1 MIAEEVEI
9 EIDQDIYLDCYK
21 HLLPDDDIDIELIWG
36 GRDSGKSHFIGQKS
50 TDDCLSLDYYR
61 CILVKETHEAIKDSQ
76 FANIEEVV
84 EDWGLETLFKFTKSP
99 LEIKCLNRNKFIARG
114 TDKPGK
120 IRSITNPS
128 HVWIEEAN
136 QLSETAFITI
146 LTSLRNK
153 YGKVK
158 LYLSFNPEA
167 TTPDFE
173 DFWIYKLFFKNH
185 TEKKFVSELNIEVPG
200 AESVRIKYRSTHT
213 TYKDNPYVSPQRI
226 AFHEALKEMNYY
238 WYRVFTLGEWG
249 NQENDCPWL
258 FAFDKKKHVSPVE
271 LFAKRSEILYLSFDF
286 NRNPQACTLFQWYN
300 ETVYIIEVF
309 KIPNVGTEGIC
320 EMVLQKYPG
329 FLLMVTGDYSG
340 DTVSSLYKEQVTNY
354 TVIKQILN
362 LNDGQIKISPN
373 PRLEKNQTLVN
384 AIFYGY
390 NVLICPVKA
399 KAAIYDC
406 EHVKK
411 RADGTIVKDDRND
424 PAQQA
429 DVLDTIRYFFN
440 QFFSWFTKAPPGKK
454 EKYKTTEVKGM
465 KLQEYEK
472 MTVENTDATQTK
484 VKQLLQSNVL
494 KNAINAIS
502 EGKPVVCSKS
512 DYEYVRNGIL
522 EYAGKCIDSEDG
534 VRAQI
539 ALMEVKR
546 LNGEFSISNK
556 Q

>member
-1 MIAEEVEI
+1 MSYQEVDI
-9 EIDQDIYLDCYK
+9 EIDESIYLDCYK
-21 HLLPDDDIDIELIWG
+21 HLLNDDDIDIEMLWG
-36 GRDSGKSHFIGQKS
+36 GRDSGKSHFIAQKS
-50 TDDCLSLDYYR
+50 TEDCLALDYYR

-84 EDWGLETLFKFTKSP
+84 QDWEMDVLFKFIKSP
-99 LEIKCLNRNKFIARG
+99 LEIKCLNNNKFLARG

-136 QLSETAFITI
+136 QLTEEAFITI

-173 DFWIYKLFFKNH
+173 DFWIYKLFFKGH
-185 TEKKFVSELNIEVPG
+185 IEKSFVSELVIEMPG
-200 AESVRIKYRSTHT
+200 IEPVSIKYRSTFT
-213 TYKDNPYVSPQRI
+213 TYRDNPFVTPQRK
-226 AFHEALKEMNYY
+226 AFLEALKNMNYY

-258 FAFDKKKHVSPVE
+258 FAWERNKHISPVE
-271 LFAKRSEILYLSFDF
+271 LFARKSEILYLSFDF
-286 NRNPQACTLFQWYN
+286 NRNPQACTIIQWYN
-300 ETVYIIEVF
+300 QTVYIIEVL

-320 EMVLQKYPG
+320 EIIEEKYPG
-329 FLLMVTGDYSG
+329 YLLMVTGDYSG
-340 DTVSSLYKEQVTNY
+340 DTISSLYKEQVTNY
-354 TVIKQILN
+354 TIIKQKLN

-384 AIFYGY
+384 AVFYGY
-390 NVLICPVKA
+390 EIQVCPVKA
-399 KAAIYDC
+399 KPFIFDA

-429 DVLDTIRYFFN
+429 DVLDTVRYWIN
-440 QFFSWFTKAPPGKK
+440 QFMGWFV
-454 EKYKTTEVKGM
+454 KTTDK
-465 KLQEYEK
+465 K
-472 MTVENTDATQTK
+472 K
-484 VKQLLQSNVL
+484 VKVTEIKPSKPTNNANSSSVESAISAISNGKLIECTKDEYPAIRNALLLQ
-494 KNAINAIS
+494 
-502 EGKPVVCSKS
+502 
-512 DYEYVRNGIL
+512 
-522 EYAGKCIDSEDG
+522 AGKWVDAGDG
-534 VRAQI
+534 TRATL
-539 ALMEVKR
+539 ALNEIKR
-546 LNGEFSISNK
+546 LEEKFK
-556 Q
+556 